1 MSIGDDYEYGE
12 DCDYSRLL
20 TDIALLQHRN
30 RPVKALVFTKRPV
43 SGKKSAPSHT
53 AALVA
58 FLSRALDQKLARK
71 ISGNQFLNLRYRVN
85 ETLRRL
91 P

>member
-1 MSIGDDYEYGE
+1 MNG
-12 DCDYSRLL
+12 DYSTLL

-43 SGKKSAPSHT
+43 SGKKSTPSHVD
-53 AALVA
+53 ALVG

-71 ISGNQFLNLRYRVN
+71 ISRDQFQNLRYRVDKAI
-85 ETLRRL
+85 RRL